1 MSAKLARSDAEI
13 AKALSLR
20 APPIPVAK
28 ISRRALMA
36 ASAIVLVG
44 IFGAV
49 GWSMRESGRRAPKP
63 AEVPVAATPSERVTA
78 LPKGYTGSAAVPVL
92 GPPLPGDLGRPI
104 LAAQRAQGADGA
116 GGDVDGAPASAP
128 VAARPPVEPVLD
140 TRAAVRRAAA
150 PGDLFVA
157 GTPGRGV
164 ARGASPLA
172 AGISTPQD
180 AQDPRTTSLERL
192 QAPASPYLLQAGTV
206 IPAAL
211 ITGLSSDTP
220 GVAVAQVTQ
229 DVHDSLGGGNLLIPA
244 GARLVGAYESAV
256 KTGQSRLSV
265 VWTRLIL
272 PSGRSVVLENLPGV
286 DRQGMAGLQDQV
298 DRHGDQILAA
308 GALSTLLAIGAQ
320 SGSSSDDSD
329 LVRALRRG
337 GADAVTDVG
346 RQVVGRS
353 LERAPTLRIRPG
365 TPLRVLLTKD
375 LVLEPYAGGDRE

>member
-1 MSAKLARSDAEI
+1 MSAEPARSDAEI
-13 AKALSLR
+13 AKALRLR
-20 APPIPVAK
+20 ATPIPVAK

-49 GWSMRESGRRAPKP
+49 GWSMRERVRPAPKP
-63 AEVPVAATPSERVTA
+63 AEVAVAATPSERVTA

-116 GGDVDGAPASAP
+116 GGGVDGAPALAP
-128 VAARPPVEPVLD
+128 VAARPPVEPALD
-140 TRAAVRRAAA
+140 TRTAVRRAAA
-150 PGDLFVA
+150 PSDLFVA
-157 GTPGRGV
+157 GAPGRGV
-164 ARGASPLA
+164 TRGASPLA
-172 AGISTPQD
+172 AGISTP
-180 AQDPRTTSLERL
+180 QDPRTTSLERL

-229 DVHDSLGGGNLLIPA
+229 DVHDSLGGGYLLIPA
-244 GARLVGAYESAV
+244 GARLVGTYEAAI

-272 PSGRSVVLENLPGV
+272 PSGRSVVLDSLPGV
-286 DRQGMAGLQDQV
+286 DLEGMAGLQDQV

-320 SGSSSDDSD
+320 SGSSSDESD

>member
-1 MSAKLARSDAEI
+1 M
-13 AKALSLR
+13 
-20 APPIPVAK
+20 
-28 ISRRALMA
+28 
-36 ASAIVLVG
+36 
-44 IFGAV
+44 
-49 GWSMRESGRRAPKP
+49 
-63 AEVPVAATPSERVTA
+63 
-78 LPKGYTGSAAVPVL
+78 
-92 GPPLPGDLGRPI
+92 
-104 LAAQRAQGADGA
+104 
-116 GGDVDGAPASAP
+116 
-128 VAARPPVEPVLD
+128 
-140 TRAAVRRAAA
+140 
-150 PGDLFVA
+150 
-157 GTPGRGV
+157 
-164 ARGASPLA
+164 
-172 AGISTPQD
+172 
-180 AQDPRTTSLERL
+180 
-192 QAPASPYLLQAGTV
+192 

-211 ITGLSSDTP
+211 ITGLSSDAP

-229 DVHDSLGGGNLLIPA
+229 DVHDSLGGGYLLIPA
-244 GARLVGAYESAV
+244 GARLIGTYEAAV

-298 DRHGDQILAA
+298 DRHGGQILAA

-375 LVLEPYAGGDRE
+375 LVLEPYAGGNRE